1 MNSTNPNN
9 LPPEYYDEDE
19 INLLDLLL
27 VLLKRK
33 WLIFWVTFLA
43 IVLSL
48 VISLRLPEKF
58 TATARI
64 LPPQESNSGMSSL
77 LSQAG
82 GAFGGLAASIVG
94 GKTSADLYV
103 GIMESRTIADILIKK
118 FNLKKLWEMDLMA
131 PVYSNL
137 ADLTSISVDK
147 TTRII
152 SVSVEDINPVMAA
165 DIANAYIAEL
175 DNVNRTVNVTAA
187 QRKRAFLEKRLEKA
201 KDDLIEAEA
210 ELQGFQEKYKLVSI
224 NDQAKISMEGAA
236 KIKGE
241 IIVAQTDLEV
251 LKQFGTE
258 RQNEA
263 IMLKSKIDEL
273 QKQLARI
280 ESGNPSKDKD
290 NFYIPFTELP
300 NLGMK
305 LARLMRETKIQE
317 EVFGLLTSQYEL
329 AKIEEAKDMNTIQ
342 ILDEAVPPDRKS
354 GPKRRLIVIL
364 STLVAFFLAVFLAF
378 FMEFIQRIKTEDQER
393 YQMMVDY
400 LKFRKPK

>member
-82 GAFGGLAASIVG
+82 GAFGGLAAGIVG

-224 NDQAKISMEGAA
+224 KDQARISMEGAA

-241 IIVAQTDLEV
+241 IIVAQTELEV

>member
-224 NDQAKISMEGAA
+224 NDQARISMEGAA

-241 IIVAQTDLEV
+241 IIVAQTELEV